1 MRYYLPVTLLI
12 TSALFAQGLPGTP
25 RGPGRARRSG
35 YAEASVYGEAGYA
48 QGLARSQGQGARLIS
63 RWSAD
68 TVRVGEPVTLR
79 LEVDLPAGS
88 VPHFPELTITNPGAS
103 LAQVHLEPMAVEYVF
118 TFWELGRV
126 VLPGIPVKIVAP
138 DGSEKIIQTDSLSIL
153 VASVLSGQEQ
163 DIREIKGMIPVI
175 LTSARS
181 IWFRI
186 GLGVVLLG
194 VIALIWRSRRQTRLA
209 QARRDEKLRPDAVA
223 RKALDRLKA
232 VPYRPEQAGEYYLEL
247 SRLLRRYLEQRLL
260 FRALE
265 MTTSEIKDLLPAE
278 LDDPAAAA
286 LIGQVL
292 EQSDLAKF
300 AGQPQPAD
308 LWRQDLDLVESIIDR
323 TRPTFRV

>member
-1 MRYYLPVTLLI
+1 MC
-12 TSALFAQGLPGTP
+12 
-25 RGPGRARRSG
+25 
-35 YAEASVYGEAGYA
+35 
-48 QGLARSQGQGARLIS
+48 
-63 RWSAD
+63 
-68 TVRVGEPVTLR
+68 VGEPVTLR
-79 LEVDLPAGS
+79 LEVELPAGT
-88 VPHFPELTITNPGAS
+88 VPHFPELTVTNPGAS
-103 LAQVHLEPMAVEYVF
+103 LAETRLEPMAVEYVF

-138 DGSEKIIQTDSLSIL
+138 DGTERMLQTDSLSIL
-153 VASVLSGQEQ
+153 VASVLSGQER

-209 QARRDEKLRPDAVA
+209 QVRRDEKLRPEAIA
-223 RKALDRLKA
+223 RKALEQLKA

-265 MTTSEIKDLLPAE
+265 MTTSEIKELLPAE
-278 LDDPAAAA
+278 LDDPAVVT
-286 LIGQVL
+286 LIGEVL

-300 AGQPQPAD
+300 AGLHQPQNQWRED
-308 LWRQDLDLVESIIDR
+308 LRQVARIIER
-323 TRPTFRV
+323 TQPTFRV

>member
-12 TSALFAQGLPGTP
+12 TSALFAQG
-25 RGPGRARRSG
+25 
-35 YAEASVYGEAGYA
+35 
-48 QGLARSQGQGARLIS
+48 QGARLTS

-88 VPHFPELTITNPGAS
+88 VPHFPELTVTNPGAS
-103 LAQVHLEPMAVEYVF
+103 LAQTRLEPMAVEYLF

-126 VLPGIPVKIVAP
+126 ALAGIPVKIVTL
-138 DGSEKIIQTDSLSIL
+138 DGAERLIQTDSLSIL
-153 VASVLSGQEQ
+153 VVSVLSGQER
-163 DIREIKGMIPVI
+163 DIREIKGMVPVK
-175 LTSARS
+175 LTDPRS

-194 VIALIWRSRRQTRLA
+194 VIALIWRSRRHTGSG
-209 QARRDEKLRPDAVA
+209 QARRDEKLQPGAIA
-223 RKALDRLKA
+223 RKALEQLKA
-232 VPYRPEQAGEYYLEL
+232 APYYPEQAGEYYLEL

-278 LDDPAAAA
+278 LDDPAATA

-300 AGQPQPAD
+300 AGLPQPAAQ
-308 LWRQDLDLVESIIDR
+308 WRQDLDLAESIIER
-323 TRPTFRV
+323 TQPTFRV